1 MKFNKIVILFLLS
14 IQFVAVTKLVRAEES
29 DKLYNLCSKFPYNS
43 QCKDYKAPIPLDKRP
58 GKKAR
63 CLLSS
68 NQKAKKCK
76 VNLTEDSIN
85 FYFETGDG
93 MAVLDGKKDTKKMG
107 ISFKT
112 IKSLSYSEKKKT
124 DVGAVLAFGL
134 WGLLAKKKTS
144 TISIRSQQEID
155 ETKQQ
160 QAVFVTRRSLGRKMR
175 QELENKTGITVD
187 LLDI

>member
-1 MKFNKIVILFLLS
+1 MKLNKIVIISLLS
-14 IQFVAVTKLVRAEES
+14 IQFVAGTKLVRAEEN

-43 QCKDYKAPIPLDKRP
+43 QCKGYKAPIPLDKRP
-58 GKKAR
+58 GKKVK
-63 CLLSS
+63 CLLSG
-68 NQKAKKCK
+68 NPKTNKCK

-85 FYFETGDG
+85 FYFEAGDG
-93 MAVLDGKKDTKKMG
+93 MAILDGKKDTKKMG

-124 DVGAVLAFGL
+124 DVGAVLAFGV

-144 TISIRSQQEID
+144 TISIRFQQQVE

-160 QAVFVTRRSLGRKMR
+160 QAVFVTRRSIGRKMR
-175 QELENKTGITVD
+175 QELERKADITVD